1 MTRIVDHQEALAP
14 LAYAAERAIHYRSQQ
29 RPLHPTATTL
39 DLRNAFCVDL
49 PEEPRSGVSVID
61 DLIAAAEPGL
71 VGNTDGNFF
80 AWVMGGS
87 APVGVAADWLTSA
100 WGQNAAIYQTAP
112 AAAVAEEAV
121 SAWLFDLLDLPR
133 GASVGFV
140 TGATMAAFVGFAA
153 ARTAVLAR
161 EGYDFEA
168 MGLQGAPLIKVFMS
182 AEAHE
187 ANRVALRHIG
197 MGEANF
203 VRLPSD
209 DQGRM
214 DVDAL
219 AAALFSHKGPKI
231 VLAQAG
237 HINSGAFED
246 FEAISSLAKH
256 HNAWVHV
263 DGAFGLWARVDPA
276 KADLT
281 CGLDLA
287 DSWSVDGH
295 KWLQIPYDSGFAIVR
310 DQDAHRRAMDITAS
324 YLTEAAEDGRN
335 PTHFA
340 PELSRRARGFAAW
353 AVLQSLGRSGVRALV
368 KRHCACAM
376 LVVERL
382 RRIEG
387 LEVLNDVHLNQIALT
402 ATGDGADDKVQRLA
416 ARLNAKGQH
425 FVRTALWQGKTIL
438 RVSIISQR
446 TSTDDAENLVA
457 ALEACWSEVQSYA
470 NLSQQI
476 DARSVR
482 G

>member
-1 MTRIVDHQEALAP
+1 MTRIVENQEALAP
-14 LAYAAERAIHYRSQQ
+14 LAYAAERAIHHRSQT
-29 RPLHPTATTL
+29 RPLHPTATAQ
-39 DLRNAFCVDL
+39 DLRDAFCIDL

-71 VGNTDGNFF
+71 VGITDGNFF

-121 SAWLFDLLDLPR
+121 SAWLLDLLDLPR
-133 GASVGFV
+133 DASVGFV
-140 TGATMAAFVGFAA
+140 TGATMAAFVGLAA

-161 EGYDFEA
+161 AGHDYEA
-168 MGLQGAPLIKVFMS
+168 NGLQGAPLIKVFMS
-182 AEAHE
+182 DESHE
-187 ANRVALRHIG
+187 TNRVALRHIG

-214 DVDAL
+214 DVSAL
-219 AAALFSHKGPKI
+219 ASAVAAHDGPKI

-246 FEAISSLAKH
+246 FDAICALAKH
-256 HNAWVHV
+256 HDAWVHV
-263 DGAFGLWARVDPA
+263 DGAFGLWARVDPDRQ
-276 KADLT
+276 DLT
-281 CGLDLA
+281 RGLDLA

-310 DQDAHRRAMDITAS
+310 DRDAHRRAMDITAS
-324 YLTEAAEDGRN
+324 YLTEAVEDGRN
-335 PTHFA
+335 PTQFA

-368 KRHCACAM
+368 ARHCACAR
-376 LVVERL
+376 LVADGL
-382 RRIEG
+382 QRIDG
-387 LEVLNDVHLNQIALT
+387 LAVLNEVHLNQIALT
-402 ATGDGADDKVQRLA
+402 ATGDSADRKVEELA
-416 ARLNAKGQH
+416 DRLNAKARQ
-425 FVRTALWQGKTIL
+425 FVRTAVWRSKTIL
-438 RVSIISQR
+438 RLSIIGNR
-446 TSTDDAENLVA
+446 TSTEDAAELVG
-457 ALEACWSEVQSYA
+457 ALKACWTEVQRDEDLIQEIGA
-470 NLSQQI
+470 QT
-476 DARSVR
+476 